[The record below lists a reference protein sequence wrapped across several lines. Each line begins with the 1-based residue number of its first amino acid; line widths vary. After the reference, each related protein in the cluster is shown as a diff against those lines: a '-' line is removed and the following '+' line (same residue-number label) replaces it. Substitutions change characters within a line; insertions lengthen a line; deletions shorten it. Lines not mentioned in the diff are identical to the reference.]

1 MKRRTWIRAGIIAVC
16 AVLLLAG
23 GILAMR
29 LLDRNGEE
37 KRGQMTSG
45 FGQLKTVEWN
55 GQKYREKP
63 AVTTIL
69 IGGVDKTLDEET
81 MQGGN
86 YTYRAGGR
94 ADFLVLLAIDH
105 TDKTIHQMQIDRD
118 TMAEVVTL
126 GIFGNETGT
135 RVLQICLA
143 HIYGATPQDSAKY
156 TVRAVE
162 NLLGGM
168 QVDGYYFVNYNAIPV
183 LNDLVG
189 GVTVTANTDMTSIHP
204 EWTEGA
210 KITLHGKEAEQ
221 FVRAR
226 MGVGS
231 GTNRERMVR
240 QNDFMRNAISQMNK
254 KISAD
259 IGFADTLL
267 TRLQDIAV
275 TNMTK
280 KRLTE
285 ELTEAYNYSTGD
297 PFHPDGE
304 YGKDEYG
311 YVTFQ
316 MREDAAV
323 EWVLE
328 HLYTKE

>member
-1 MKRRTWIRAGIIAVC
+1 M
-16 AVLLLAG
+16 
-23 GILAMR
+23 
-29 LLDRNGEE
+29 
-37 KRGQMTSG
+37 
-45 FGQLKTVEWN
+45 
-55 GQKYREKP
+55 
-63 AVTTIL
+63 
-69 IGGVDKTLDEET
+69 
-81 MQGGN
+81 
-86 YTYRAGGR
+86 
-94 ADFLVLLAIDH
+94 
-105 TDKTIHQMQIDRD
+105 
-118 TMAEVVTL
+118 
-126 GIFGNETGT
+126 
-135 RVLQICLA
+135 
-143 HIYGATPQDSAKY
+143 
-156 TVRAVE
+156 
-162 NLLGGM
+162 
-168 QVDGYYFVNYNAIPV
+168 
-183 LNDLVG
+183 
-189 GVTVTANTDMTSIHP
+189 SI
-204 EWTEGA
+204 
-210 KITLHGKEAEQ
+210 
-221 FVRAR
+221 
-226 MGVGS
+226 GS

-275 TNMTK
+275 TNMTN